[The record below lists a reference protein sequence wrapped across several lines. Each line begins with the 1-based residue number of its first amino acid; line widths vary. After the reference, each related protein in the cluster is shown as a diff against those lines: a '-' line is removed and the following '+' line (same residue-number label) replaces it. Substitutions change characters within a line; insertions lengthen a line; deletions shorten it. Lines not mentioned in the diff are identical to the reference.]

1 MWVKI
6 CGLTTLEALDAAL
19 QSGADAVGFVFAAS
33 VRQLLPAQA
42 AMLARAAR
50 GKAALIAVTLH
61 PTQQQIDEII
71 RVFQPDVLQSD
82 FSDFEHLSLPQTLTR
97 LPVIRA
103 QPGAAS
109 DHAHSRY
116 PSRLL
121 FEGARSGSG
130 EVSDWQAAAQWAK
143 VRELVLAGG
152 LHADNVAGAIAAV
165 HPFGVDVS
173 SGVEDAPGRKSP
185 AKIAQFI
192 AGARSALKES
202 HGNRSIG

>member
-71 RVFQPDVLQSD
+71 RVFRPDVLQSD

-97 LPVIRA
+97 LPVFRA
-103 QPGAAS
+103 QPGAAP
-109 DHAHSRY
+109 DHAYSRY

-130 EVSDWQAAAQWAK
+130 EVSDWQAAAQWAQ

-192 AGARSALKES
+192 AGARSAWKE
-202 HGNRSIG
+202 